1 MPSEMSPRLSC
12 EALCCHRRNW
22 KESAEASIEQVT
34 AFFDSG
40 KVCEF
45 DGPDFLGRGLLL
57 SVLGF
62 LESADSGKIWVDG
75 QDVTNLAEEELRRFR
90 DRAFGFLFQ
99 NPYLLPSFSVAQNV
113 AIPLFR
119 IRRSNAIAARERT
132 IQVLDFCGIADLEN
146 QRAGSLVLSAQRRVA
161 FARALVHDPR
171 VLVSLSPHAGDDLFE
186 LAFRAAEELKLCV
199 LWAGAEAGVP
209 ERPRRLIRIRDGRIS
224 ADQWL

>member
-1 MPSEMSPRLSC
+1 M
-12 EALCCHRRNW
+12 
-22 KESAEASIEQVT
+22 
-34 AFFDSG
+34 
-40 KVCEF
+40 
-45 DGPDFLGRGLLL
+45 
-57 SVLGF
+57 LGF

-209 ERPRRLIRIRDGRIS
+209 EGHAGSSGSVTDASARTNGYKRSELATASRAGARKSISRPLWPACPRIEDGMLWYFMIFAELS
-224 ADQWL
+224 MT